1 MTDGANSLADV
12 MRSSRTGS
20 DHVDARPVNAIA
32 NGEVAGGNVAN
43 HGGDEQRAHALGTL
57 VVQGLEPLLQLVDTA
72 DARTKR
78 NGHARGIDIVHGQ
91 SRLGHGFVS
100 CDHGVLDEALEAA
113 RLLLGKTVLGSVEAT
128 YLTGVMHLIFRC
140 VETFDRRDAA
150 LLAHDGIPQ
159 RIHANT
165 CRRNGTHAR
174 DDDTLR
180 TVRTTKVHVLVCR
193 AHRESPPSMLIT
205 WPVI

>member
-12 MRSSRTGS
+12 VRTSRAGS

-32 NGEVAGGNVAN
+32 DGEVTGGNVAD
-43 HGGDEQRAHALGTL
+43 HGGDEQRAHALGAL
-57 VVQGLEPLLQLVDTA
+57 LGKRLEAFLQLVDAA

-91 SRLGHGFVS
+91 ARLGHGFVS
-100 CDHGVLDEALEAA
+100 CDHGVLDEALETA
-113 RLLLGKTVLGSVEAT
+113 RLLLGKAMLGSVKAT
-128 YLTGVMHLIFRC
+128 HLAGVMNLIFRC

-150 LLAHDGIPQ
+150 LLAHDGVPQ
-159 RIHANT
+159 RIHADT
-165 CRRNGTHAR
+165 CRRNGAHAR
-174 DDDTLR
+174 DDDALR
-180 TVRTTKVHVLVCR
+180 AIRTTKVHVLVCR

-205 WPVI
+205 CPVM